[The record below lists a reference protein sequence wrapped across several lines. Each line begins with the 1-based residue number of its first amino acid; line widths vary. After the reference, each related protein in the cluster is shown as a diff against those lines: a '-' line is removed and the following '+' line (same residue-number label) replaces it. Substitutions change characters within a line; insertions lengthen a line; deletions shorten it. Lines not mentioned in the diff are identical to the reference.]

1 MSKKKIM
8 IAESADGYP
17 YWGPLMP
24 IVEFCLARGCKL
36 DGKTPEQ
43 PFFEDRNGSNLCLIV
58 GDVTVKDILG
68 NFSFPD
74 HVKAKSRSNIKS
86 AIVDIKHRSSITI
99 TSFAEFEKV
108 LKEREEYNERQDK
121 RLLES
126 RKRRAE
132 RDKLRYNHDE
142 DQ

>member
-1 MSKKKIM
+1 MVIHIGAHSCRLLNF
-8 IAESADGYP
+8 AWREDVN
-17 YWGPLMP
+17 LM
-24 IVEFCLARGCKL
+24 AKL
-36 DGKTPEQ
+36 Q
-43 PFFEDRNGSNLCLIV
+43 SSLFFEDRNGSNLCLIV

-132 RDKLRYNHDE
+132 RGALRLKQDAGK
-142 DQ
+142 